1 MKLSV
6 SKSARWT
13 ALLIVSITM
22 MFGYFF
28 TDVMS
33 PLEPLLTAAKG
44 AENGLGL
51 GWNSD
56 EYGFFSG
63 AYGYFNVFLLLL
75 FFGGLILDKFGIR
88 FTGILSTVLMFGG
101 ALLKWYALGHEF
113 DGMVA
118 VPFFGTYSTQVVIAA
133 LGFAI
138 YGVGCEICGITVSK
152 VIVKWFTGHEL
163 ALAMGVQ
170 VATARLGTAAALSAS
185 LPFAK
190 AMGGVSASVALGAVL
205 LCAGVLVYLVY
216 CVMDKKEDASA
227 AAVATEPEEGFKF
240 SDLGGLFKTTGFWYV
255 AFLCL
260 MFYAGVFP
268 FLKFATKLMIF
279 KYGVDANL
287 AGLIP
292 AMLPF
297 GTIFLT
303 PLFGSIYDKYGKGA
317 TLMIIGSCLLTFVHV
332 MFALPIN
339 SWVLAIVLMLI
350 LGIAFGLVPSAMWPS
365 VPKIIPMKLLGTAYA
380 LIFYI
385 QNIGLALIPV
395 WIGKVNQANTGADG
409 VIDYTQT
416 MTIFAAFGVI
426 AIIISFLLLFEDKRK
441 GYGLQKPNVKTMNAT
456 PESLIK
462 DYADPIEQQ
471 EIDKFVCSE
480 MGRQIHRY
488 IKGMIISFLL
498 LFEDK
503 RKGYGLQK
511 PNVKTM
517 NATPESLIKDYADP
531 IEQQEIDKFVCSEM
545 GRQIHR
551 YIKGMSGTKQAMLK
565 FEERLVS
572 LSVPEKEKAIAKYI
586 DLNRK
591 ALDGLDLKMILV
603 RSVANYCDTFQ
614 YMLDFVNDKRK
625 MVFYYQRIKAKY
637 IQYHE
642 VFEQDGKFGMKDH
655 QGNIMLSPSYDFLR
669 TCYIYNDD
677 LSIMPVIAEKN
688 GKMGLVMPDGNDTV
702 VADFLYDEICLRDEY
717 PYFEASREG
726 ISGFIDKF
734 GNFVNS

>member
-1 MKLSV
+1 MKLSD

-441 GYGLQKPNVKTMNAT
+441 GYGLQKPNVKKVKS
-456 PESLIK
+456 ES
-462 DYADPIEQQ
+462 
-471 EIDKFVCSE
+471 
-480 MGRQIHRY
+480 
-488 IKGMIISFLL
+488 IIF
-498 LFEDK
+498 K
-503 RKGYGLQK
+503 RKEI
-511 PNVKTM
+511 TM

-565 FEERLVS
+565 FEERLAS

-655 QGNIMLSPSYDFLR
+655 QGNILLSPTYDFLR

-717 PYFEASREG
+717 PYFEASKDGEN
-726 ISGFIDKF
+726 GFLDKT

>member
-1 MKLSV
+1 MKLSD

-441 GYGLQKPNVKTMNAT
+441 GYGLQKPNVKYVKS
-456 PESLIK
+456 ES
-462 DYADPIEQQ
+462 
-471 EIDKFVCSE
+471 
-480 MGRQIHRY
+480 
-488 IKGMIISFLL
+488 IIF
-498 LFEDK
+498 K
-503 RKGYGLQK
+503 RKEI
-511 PNVKTM
+511 TM

-565 FEERLVS
+565 FEERLAS

-655 QGNIMLSPSYDFLR
+655 QGNILLSPTYDFLR